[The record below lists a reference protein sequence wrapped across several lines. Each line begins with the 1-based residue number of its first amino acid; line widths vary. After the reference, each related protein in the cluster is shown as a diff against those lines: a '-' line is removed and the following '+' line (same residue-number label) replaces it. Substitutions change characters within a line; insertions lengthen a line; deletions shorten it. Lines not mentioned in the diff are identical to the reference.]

1 MILIN
6 WISQFLIFLT
16 ELVIKTIGA
25 FGYWGV
31 ALLMG
36 LESAAIPIPSEVIM
50 PFAGFLASQ
59 GKMTLLGAALAGAIG
74 SVVGSWAIY
83 ELARYGGRPLLEKY
97 GKYIFIHKS
106 HLESTD
112 RFFQKYGLWATFLG
126 RMLPVFRTYISIPA
140 GLAGINLKKFLAL
153 CFAGSFVWS
162 YLFAWLG
169 MKFGEHWDKIKDY
182 MHYISISILIAAIA
196 WIARWFWKNRNN
208 KTVKNLR

>member
-1 MILIN
+1 MFFIN

-16 ELVIKTIGA
+16 ELIIKTIGA
-25 FGYWGV
+25 FGYFGV

-59 GKMTLLGAALAGAIG
+59 GRMTLLGAALAGAVG

-112 RFFQKYGLWATFLG
+112 RFFQRYGLWATFIG

-140 GLAGINLKKFLAL
+140 GIAGINLKKFLML
-153 CFAGSFVWS
+153 CFIGSFIWS
-162 YLFAWLG
+162 YLFALLG
-169 MKFGEHWDKIKDY
+169 MKLGEHWDKIKDY
-182 MHYISISILIAAIA
+182 MHYISIGILIVVIVL
-196 WIARWFWKNRNN
+196 IARWFWKNLNGRN
-208 KTVKNLR
+208 